1 MVNKDEYIYK
11 DEYINTLTYLYHTKS
26 RVTELPG
33 NSPRHIATIGLQ
45 YNYFRISA
53 SNRWEFLDAPAGAA
67 W

>member
-53 SNRWEFLDAPAGAA
+53 SNR
-67 W
+67 